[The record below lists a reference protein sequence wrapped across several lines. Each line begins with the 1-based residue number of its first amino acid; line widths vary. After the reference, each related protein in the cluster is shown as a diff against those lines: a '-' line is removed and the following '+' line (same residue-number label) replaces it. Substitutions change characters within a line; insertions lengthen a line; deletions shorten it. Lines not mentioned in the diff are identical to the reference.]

1 MQPFFQGKQVLITG
15 GGGSIGSELCRQIA
29 AEAPARLVIAE
40 ISENGAFAVEQEL
53 RNRYGR
59 EFPVETE
66 IVSIRDSRRIQA
78 LCVRTQPNIILHAA
92 AHKHVPY
99 MERNPEEAVKN
110 NILGTWNVIEAAELC
125 GAERLVLIS
134 TDKAVHPASVMGAS
148 KAVTERMLF
157 SGGKTLKTAV
167 RFGNVAESAGSVLP
181 LFRRQIAEGG
191 PITVTDPRMTR
202 YFMTIPEAAGLVLKA
217 AEIAEN
223 GDLMVLDMGEPVS
236 ILELAKKLAA
246 EAGCTD
252 MDIRITGLRP
262 GEKLQ
267 EELLT
272 EEERQTVR
280 KVGKILRAKAH
291 PFSREELSALIPK
304 FQEAAQS
311 ADRQQILSLLKQVL
325 PDYKP
330 E

>member
-1 MQPFFQGKQVLITG
+1 MQPFFQGKQVIITG

-29 AEAPARLVIAE
+29 SQNPDRLVIAD
-40 ISENGAFAVEQEL
+40 INENGAFTVEQEL
-53 RNRYGR
+53 LSRYGR
-59 EFPVETE
+59 DFPVAVE
-66 IVSIRDSRRIQA
+66 IVSIRDKQRIQE
-78 LCVRTQPNIILHAA
+78 LFRQVQPNVILHAA

-99 MERNPEEAVKN
+99 MEHNPQEAVKN
-110 NILGTWNVIEAAELC
+110 NILGTWNVINAAEQY
-125 GAERLVLIS
+125 GTERLVLIS
-134 TDKAVHPASVMGAS
+134 TDKAVHPTSVMGAS
-148 KAVTERMLF
+148 KAITEKMLF
-157 SGGKTLKTAV
+157 PGGKTVKAAV

-181 LFRRQIAEGG
+181 LFRQQIEKGG

-202 YFMTIPEAAGLVLKA
+202 YFMTIPEAAELVLKA

-236 ILELAKKLAA
+236 ILDLAKKLAA
-246 EAGCTD
+246 ESECPD
-252 MDIRITGLRP
+252 MEIQFTGLRP

-272 EEERQTVR
+272 EEERRNVR
-280 KVGKILRAKAH
+280 KIGKILRTKVH

-325 PDYKP
+325 PDYTT
-330 E
+330 

>member
-1 MQPFFQGKQVLITG
+1 MQPFFQGKQVIITG

-29 AEAPARLVIAE
+29 DQNPDHLVIAD
-40 ISENGAFAVEQEL
+40 INENGAFAVEQEL
-53 RNRYGR
+53 LSRYGR
-59 EFPVETE
+59 DFPVAVE
-66 IVSIRDSRRIQA
+66 IISIRDRQQVQELFRQ
-78 LCVRTQPNIILHAA
+78 VRPNVVLHAA

-99 MERNPEEAVKN
+99 MERNPQEAVKN
-110 NILGTWNVIEAAELC
+110 NILGTWNVIEAAEQY

-134 TDKAVHPASVMGAS
+134 TDKAVHPTSVMGAS
-148 KAVTERMLF
+148 KAITEKMLF
-157 SGGKTLKTAV
+157 SGGKTVKAAV

-181 LFRRQIAEGG
+181 LFRRQIEKGG

-202 YFMTIPEAAGLVLKA
+202 YFMTIPEAAELVLKA

-236 ILELAKKLAA
+236 ILNLAKKLAA
-246 EAGCTD
+246 EAGCPD
-252 MDIRITGLRP
+252 MEIQFTGLRP

-272 EEERQTVR
+272 EEERRNVW
-280 KVGKILRAKAH
+280 KIGKILRTKVH

-304 FQEAAQS
+304 FQKAAQS
-311 ADRQQILSLLKQVL
+311 ADRQQILSLLKQIL
-325 PDYKP
+325 PDYTT
-330 E
+330 